1 MDVIEAMKTTG
12 TCRYF
17 RPDPVPDE
25 VLLTAFEAA
34 RFAPQ
39 GGNRQPVRFIVVRDR
54 EKKRQMKEWHLQ
66 PWRAYRERVQQ
77 GGLRIEGAERLLQDG
92 DHYAEHLDEVPVWVL
107 VCGIMQDIRPTD
119 TALPRFGVVGGASI
133 YPQVQNLLLKCRE
146 AGLGAALTTSLCAF
160 EPQVRELLEI
170 PEGVLVAGLVTIGYP
185 ARPLPRRLSRR
196 PVDQLV
202 FSERYGDP
210 LFSEP

>member
-1 MDVIEAMKTTG
+1 MELEDAMRTAG
-12 TCRYF
+12 TCRYYK
-17 RPDPVPDE
+17 PDPVPDE
-25 VLLTAFEAA
+25 VLRPLFDAA
-34 RFAPQ
+34 RFGPS
-39 GGNRQPVRFIVVRDR
+39 GGNRQPVRFIIVRDR
-54 EKKRQMKEWHLQ
+54 EKKRQMKDWHLQ
-66 PWRAYRERVQQ
+66 PWRAYRARVEQ
-77 GGLRIEGAERLLQDG
+77 GGLRIEGADRLLRDG

-107 VCGIMQDIRPTD
+107 VCAIMRDIRPTD

-133 YPQVQNLLLKCRE
+133 FPQVQNLLLKCRE

-185 ARPLPRRLSRR
+185 ARPLPTRLSRR
-196 PVDQLV
+196 PVGQLV

-210 LFSEP
+210 LCSQP